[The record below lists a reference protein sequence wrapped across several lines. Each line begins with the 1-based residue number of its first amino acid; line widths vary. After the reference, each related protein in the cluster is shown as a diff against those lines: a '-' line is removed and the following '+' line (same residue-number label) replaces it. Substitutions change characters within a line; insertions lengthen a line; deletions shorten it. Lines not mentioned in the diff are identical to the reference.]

1 MSITYTH
8 RFPFTPTSGDLTAD
22 FADATD
28 IGTLV
33 LQGPLVKPNPNRVEG
48 TYVFNTGDAD
58 YPMVVN
64 VSHHYNPSQ
73 GRTYCSVSV
82 VSVYTVDDSV
92 AETSEPEQLVT
103 NVSWN
108 FPGRVSADSSFVVDQ
123 LMIMLG
129 LVVALFGTIAMPS
142 ASIVNAL
149 DRGLIGNLW

>member
-1 MSITYTH
+1 
-8 RFPFTPTSGDLTAD
+8 
-22 FADATD
+22 
-28 IGTLV
+28 
-33 LQGPLVKPNPNRVEG
+33 
-48 TYVFNTGDAD
+48 
-58 YPMVVN
+58 MVVN

-129 LVVALFGTIAMPS
+129 LVVAPSGTIATPS